1 MISVVIPLYNKEA
14 SIAQSLKSVLSQEYD
29 DFEVVIVDDGSTD
42 GSVAVVEAINDPRIR
57 LIKQENGG
65 PSKARNTG
73 VKNAK
78 GEWILFLD
86 ADDEMLPGALEFFS
100 KKIQNHTDVD
110 MFLGEVIVNN
120 GKKEYLAVEYKEG
133 VVSNPFKAHVL
144 GHLYQCSGT
153 TVYRKTIV
161 EKNPFDERVR
171 RYEDLQRIFKLY
183 RKYRLYLCHK
193 PVAKI
198 NLEFSAASRARK
210 DIKEDF
216 LGHLDFNGKSFWE
229 KMALYA
235 FYLGERNYYP
245 EQCRKLYPGLHRRYD
260 WLIIY
265 KLLNKKKMNI
275 RSILNHFPKI
285 KQYLLYKYHK
295 KVNGDKLLF
304 SKYTY
309 ISTKCEFEGRNI
321 ICKGTTFCGSLGFGS
336 YIADNCNL
344 NAEIGRFCSIGP
356 RCCYINQT
364 HPYKAPFV
372 STSRQF
378 VSMSNKSGGKTFTK
392 HPVFNEYLFYDQE
405 KGIVNKIG
413 HDCWLGANVTLIGG
427 VTIHD
432 GAVVL
437 ANAVVT
443 KDVPSYAIVGGVPAR
458 IIGYRYDDETIKLLQ
473 ETQWWNKDEQ
483 WLNDHWDL
491 MVNIDLYKRY
501 FNNKGE

>member
-1 MISVVIPLYNKEA
+1 
-14 SIAQSLKSVLSQEYD
+14 
-29 DFEVVIVDDGSTD
+29 
-42 GSVAVVEAINDPRIR
+42 
-57 LIKQENGG
+57 
-65 PSKARNTG
+65 
-73 VKNAK
+73 
-78 GEWILFLD
+78 
-86 ADDEMLPGALEFFS
+86 
-100 KKIQNHTDVD
+100 
-110 MFLGEVIVNN
+110 
-120 GKKEYLAVEYKEG
+120 
-133 VVSNPFKAHVL
+133 
-144 GHLYQCSGT
+144 
-153 TVYRKTIV
+153 
-161 EKNPFDERVR
+161 
-171 RYEDLQRIFKLY
+171 
-183 RKYRLYLCHK
+183 
-193 PVAKI
+193 
-198 NLEFSAASRARK
+198 
-210 DIKEDF
+210 
-216 LGHLDFNGKSFWE
+216 
-229 KMALYA
+229 
-235 FYLGERNYYP
+235 
-245 EQCRKLYPGLHRRYD
+245 
-260 WLIIY
+260 
-265 KLLNKKKMNI
+265 MNI

-285 KQYLLYKYHK
+285 KQYLLYRYHR

-344 NAEIGRFCSIGP
+344 NAEVGRFCSIGP

-392 HPVFNEYLFYDQE
+392 HPVFNEFLFYDQE

>member
-29 DFEVVIVDDGSTD
+29 DYEVVIVDDGSTD

-100 KKIQNHTDVD
+100 KKIQKYTDVD

-120 GKKEYLAVEYKEG
+120 GKAEHLAIEYKEG
-133 VVSNPFKAHVL
+133 VVINPFKSHVFGRL
-144 GHLYQCSGT
+144 FQCSGT

-161 EKNPFDERVR
+161 EENPFDERVR

-235 FYLGERNYYP
+235 LYLGERNYYP

-260 WLIIY
+260 WL
-265 KLLNKKKMNI
+265 
-275 RSILNHFPKI
+275 
-285 KQYLLYKYHK
+285 LLYK
-295 KVNGDKLLF
+295 
-304 SKYTY
+304 
-309 ISTKCEFEGRNI
+309 
-321 ICKGTTFCGSLGFGS
+321 
-336 YIADNCNL
+336 
-344 NAEIGRFCSIGP
+344 
-356 RCCYINQT
+356 
-364 HPYKAPFV
+364 
-372 STSRQF
+372 
-378 VSMSNKSGGKTFTK
+378 
-392 HPVFNEYLFYDQE
+392 
-405 KGIVNKIG
+405 
-413 HDCWLGANVTLIGG
+413 LI
-427 VTIHD
+427 HF
-432 GAVVL
+432 L
-437 ANAVVT
+437 
-443 KDVPSYAIVGGVPAR
+443 K
-458 IIGYRYDDETIKLLQ
+458 
-473 ETQWWNKDEQ
+473 
-483 WLNDHWDL
+483 
-491 MVNIDLYKRY
+491 
-501 FNNKGE
+501 